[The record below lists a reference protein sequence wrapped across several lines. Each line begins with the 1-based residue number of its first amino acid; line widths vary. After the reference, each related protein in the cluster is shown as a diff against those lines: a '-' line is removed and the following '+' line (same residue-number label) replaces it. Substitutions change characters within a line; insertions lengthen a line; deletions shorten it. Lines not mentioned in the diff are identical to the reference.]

1 MNLVWPDTAIEIV
14 LICVLALLARGLL
27 KRLIKRW
34 IEHTAKRA
42 EEPSEGLSARAA
54 AMIAQAGG
62 LSMERQAHRTRT
74 VGTMLGSLVDAVLA
88 LIVVFMVLQALGV
101 NIAPALASAGIGGI
115 AIGFGAQS
123 LVKDVIGGFFLLVE
137 NQFAVGDI
145 ISIGDK
151 HVGTVE
157 RMTLRITMLRDLEG
171 QAHYLPN
178 GSITDVVV
186 LSKEFA
192 KAMVEVEVSRDED
205 VVRVMDVLR
214 ELGTELQEALPAVLE
229 PTEVLGITSLTP
241 HSCVIRT
248 LTKTAPG
255 EQWAVARELRKRIV
269 LRFQAEKFSGP
280 LLQRVVWNRTWDGP
294 QSPS

>member
-123 LVKDVIGGFFLLVE
+123 LVKDVISGLFLMME
-137 NQFAVGDI
+137 DQFGVGDHI
-145 ISIGDK
+145 DIGPLN
-151 HVGTVE
+151 GTVQSLGLRATRIQDANGE
-157 RMTLRITMLRDLEG
+157 IWYVRNGEIVTLGNRTQGWSNANINIPVAYSEDPRQVISLLTDVCRGLAEEPEWAEQMLESPKVLGMTGLEG
-171 QAHYLPN
+171 GQANYL
-178 GSITDVVV
+178 IVV
-186 LSKEFA
+186 K
-192 KAMVEVEVSRDED
+192 
-205 VVRVMDVLR
+205 
-214 ELGTELQEALPAVLE
+214 
-229 PTEVLGITSLTP
+229 
-241 HSCVIRT
+241 C
-248 LTKTAPG
+248 PG
-255 EQWAVARELRKRIV
+255 DQQWAVEREIRARV
-269 LRFQAEKFSGP
+269 MSAFQDAGIKAP
-280 LLQRVVWNRTWDGP
+280 LTLP
-294 QSPS
+294 APPSA